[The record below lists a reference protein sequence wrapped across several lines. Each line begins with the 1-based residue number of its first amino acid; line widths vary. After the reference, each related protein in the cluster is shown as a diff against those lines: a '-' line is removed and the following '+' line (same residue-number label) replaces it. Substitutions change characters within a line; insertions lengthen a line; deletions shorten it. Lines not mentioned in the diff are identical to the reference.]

1 MSLVATAA
9 AVTLALGAT
18 AAQAQVAAGHVGV
31 NYARTNVDVSGAP
44 NLDLDNYQLEGATQ
58 FNLGQL
64 NLLIDGAVTDIGG
77 DLDDNV
83 DYAFTGHL
91 NGKFGDALVGGFGGV
106 YAARKLTVWGVG
118 VEGQAALAP
127 NLTLYGQAGYGYSD
141 DLDQANL
148 WAVRGE
154 VRYFLNDNIKLQG
167 SAGYT
172 KVDTD
177 NLGNLDAWT
186 VGAEGEYQFA
196 GTPWSVTAG
205 YDYTDSKDLDV
216 KGHTFR
222 IGGRYTFGGQT
233 LKARDAAGADLGS
246 VRKLFTAVPEGGAVL
261 NAAGVL

>member
-1 MSLVATAA
+1 MKTSLLATAA
-9 AVTLALGAT
+9 AILALAAT
-18 AAQAQVAAGHVGV
+18 AAQAQVAAGYVGA
-31 NYARTNVDVSGAP
+31 NYARTNLDVIGP
-44 NLDLDNYQLEGATQ
+44 NPKLDNYQLEGATQ

-64 NLLIDGAVTDIGG
+64 GLLVDGAVTDVGG
-77 DLDDNV
+77 DVDDQV

-91 NGKFGDALVGGFGGV
+91 NGKLGAALVGGFGGV
-106 YAARKLTVWGVG
+106 YATRDLTVWSVG

-154 VRYFLNDNIKLQG
+154 ARYFVNDNAKLQAQ
-167 SAGYT
+167 AGWS

-177 NLGNLDAWT
+177 NLGAYDTWT
-186 VGAEGEYQFA
+186 VGATGEYQFA
-196 GTPWSVTAG
+196 GTPWSILAS
-205 YDYTDSKDLDV
+205 YDYADSKDLDV
-216 KGHTFR
+216 KSNTFR

-246 VRKLFTAVPEGGAVL
+246 VRKLFT
-261 NAAGVL
+261 GVTGF